1 MNQPNPR
8 YPRSIVRYLPLALL
22 ALAVLLYA
30 AYFSDL
36 TLLRYHAFEA
46 RALDLGNLN
55 QAIWNTAHGDW
66 FRLTNQ
72 EADLT
77 NRLGYHVEPILLPI
91 ALLYRL
97 YPAPEFLLVLQ
108 AVIVALGAIPLFAL
122 ARRRGLGDWLGLVF
136 ALAFLLNPTIQAA
149 NWLEFHPVTLAPTF
163 LMAAFYFLVA
173 GRTGRFVL
181 FAILSASCKEEIGLL
196 VAMMGL
202 YAWLALRRPRLG
214 LITTALA
221 GGWSLLAV
229 LGIQNAMAGGNIHW
243 GRYAYL
249 GETTA
254 QKLVTLATRPDLV
267 FAQLGKANVGRYFFE
282 LLLPVGF
289 TALLAPEVLLLALP
303 SLAINLLA
311 DFAPMHQATTLI
323 YAAPVLPFVMLAA
336 VMGVARVND
345 WIDRTRMTRIGRID
359 ADQNRQA
366 FTQSTPDKTPI
377 GAGQNPRRAA
387 QSASSAFHWIAALLV
402 LGGALIGQRLWGVLP
417 GSGNHLA
424 LTVTDHHR
432 RAQAV
437 IAQIPPD
444 AAVSAQDR
452 LNPHVSGRRT
462 VYIYPRVDDADYVLL
477 DVTGPAW
484 PQHPSDLRR
493 SVEELLAGDFG
504 VAAAQDGYLLLQR
517 GAAQKT
523 LPPEFFTAWAAP
535 ADWMAPEAGFTPASV
550 VFGDET
556 GDLLALRGYK
566 AGADRYGEL
575 VVTLVWEAL
584 RPLPDELRVYAG
596 YLDRELQTLH
606 DSRFYPP
613 PAALWYPTALWTPG
627 APVLMQTLP
636 WTLDADRFVLG
647 VGVYTGEEGW
657 TSGARLPVTQSAGLP
672 ALESDTLLRLGGFA
686 RAGDTGWDVLS
697 TLPEPFAA
705 LPLSAVDALFGHSLR
720 LAVAGLPESAPAGQ
734 PLPLRLGWER
744 NGAAPPNLVRF
755 VHLLDAAGNKVAQVD
770 GQVTDALGPLPVDAW
785 PQGTPVDDLVT
796 LALPTTL
803 PPGDYTVIAGLY
815 DWQTGVRL
823 PVNGSDSVEIGR
835 VEIKRLEIGD

>member
-1 MNQPNPR
+1 VNLSTPR
-8 YPRSIVRYLPLALL
+8 APRSLLDHLPLALL

-30 AYFSDL
+30 AYFSHL

-55 QAIWNTAHGDW
+55 QTIWNTAHGDW

-97 YPAPEFLLVLQ
+97 YPAPELLLVLQ
-108 AVIVALGAIPLFAL
+108 AMIVALGAVPLFAL
-122 ARRRGLGDWLGLVF
+122 ARYRGLGDWLGLVF

-163 LMAAFYFLVA
+163 LMAAFYFLIA
-173 GRTGRFVL
+173 GRTGWFVL

-214 LITTALA
+214 LTTAAVA

-229 LGIQNAMAGGNIHW
+229 LGIQNAVASGNIHW

-254 QKLVTLATRPDLV
+254 QKLISLATRPDLV
-267 FAQLGKANVGRYFFE
+267 LAQLQRANIGRYFFE

-345 WIDRTRMTRIGRID
+345 WINRTRID
-359 ADQNRQA
+359 ADQN
-366 FTQSTPDKTPI
+366 
-377 GAGQNPRRAA
+377 PRKSA
-387 QSASSAFHWIAALLV
+387 QSASSAFHWTAALLV

-417 GSGNHLA
+417 GSGNYLA
-424 LTVTDHHR
+424 LEETAHHR

-462 VYIYPRVDDADYVLL
+462 IYIFPRVDDADYVLL
-477 DVTGPAW
+477 DVTGSAW
-484 PQHPSDLRR
+484 PQHPSDLQH

-504 VAAAQDGYLLLQR
+504 IAAAQDGYLLLQR
-517 GAAQKT
+517 GAAEKT
-523 LPPEFFTAWAAP
+523 LPPELFSAWQASTDWAA
-535 ADWMAPEAGFTPASV
+535 AGFTETSV
-550 VFGDET
+550 VFGDAT

-566 AGADRYGEL
+566 VGADRYGEL
-575 VVTLVWEAL
+575 VVTLVWETL
-584 RPLPDELRVYAG
+584 RPLDDDLRVYVG
-596 YLDRELQTLH
+596 YLDQELQTLH

-613 PAALWYPTALWTPG
+613 VASLWYPTALWTPG
-627 APVLMQTLP
+627 APVLVQTLP

-647 VGVYTGEEGW
+647 VGVYTGETGW
-657 TSGARLPVTQSAGLP
+657 EDGKRLTVRQIEPALPV
-672 ALESDTLLRLGGFA
+672 LEGDSLARLGGFVQTP
-686 RAGDTGWDVLS
+686 DVTGWAPMSPITNAPSQPLDAAFAGGLHL
-697 TLPEPFAA
+697 TGAA
-705 LPLSAVDALFGHSLR
+705 LPATAQSGAELPMTLFWQADAPPLADYSLFVQMLDATGANVAQWDGAPYDAVSK
-720 LAVAGLPESAPAGQ
+720 LPASNWPAG
-734 PLPLRLGWER
+734 W
-744 NGAAPPNLVRF
+744 
-755 VHLLDAAGNKVAQVD
+755 
-770 GQVTDALGPLPVDAW
+770 
-785 PQGTPVDDLVT
+785 QGTHELT
-796 LALPTTL
+796 LALPATL
-803 PPGDYTVIAGLY
+803 PPGEYTVIAGMY
-815 DWQTGVRL
+815 DWQTGARL
-823 PVNGSDSVEIGR
+823 AVNGGDNVEIGR
-835 VEIKRLEIGD
+835 VEIGD

>member
-1 MNQPNPR
+1 
-8 YPRSIVRYLPLALL
+8 
-22 ALAVLLYA
+22 
-30 AYFSDL
+30 
-36 TLLRYHAFEA
+36 
-46 RALDLGNLN
+46 
-55 QAIWNTAHGDW
+55 
-66 FRLTNQ
+66 
-72 EADLT
+72 
-77 NRLGYHVEPILLPI
+77 
-91 ALLYRL
+91 
-97 YPAPEFLLVLQ
+97 
-108 AVIVALGAIPLFAL
+108 
-122 ARRRGLGDWLGLVF
+122 
-136 ALAFLLNPTIQAA
+136 
-149 NWLEFHPVTLAPTF
+149 
-163 LMAAFYFLVA
+163 
-173 GRTGRFVL
+173 
-181 FAILSASCKEEIGLL
+181 
-196 VAMMGL
+196 MMGL

-214 LITTALA
+214 LMTAALA

-229 LGIQNAMAGGNIHW
+229 LGIQHAVAGGNIHW

-254 QKLVTLATRPDLV
+254 QKLISLATRPDLV
-267 FAQLGKANVGRYFFE
+267 LAQLGKAHVGRYFFE

-345 WIDRTRMTRIGRID
+345 RFDSTRMTRIGRINADQNLQAFTSSALDATRID
-359 ADQNRQA
+359 ADQN
-366 FTQSTPDKTPI
+366 
-377 GAGQNPRRAA
+377 PRKSA

-424 LTVTDHHR
+424 LEETAHHR

-444 AAVSAQDR
+444 AAVAAQDR

-462 VYIYPRVDDADYVLL
+462 VYIFPRVEDAGYVLL

-517 GAAQKT
+517 GAAEKT
-523 LPPEFFTAWAAP
+523 LPPEFLTAWAAP
-535 ADWMAPEAGFTPASV
+535 ADWAATGFTETSV

-566 AGADRYGEL
+566 VGADRYGEL

-584 RPLPDELRVYAG
+584 RPLDDNLRFYVG

-613 PAALWYPTALWTPG
+613 VASLWYPTALWTPG
-627 APVLMQTLP
+627 APVLVQTLP

-647 VGVYTGEEGW
+647 VGVYTGETGW
-657 TSGARLPVTQSAGLP
+657 EDGKRLTVRRIEPALPV
-672 ALESDTLLRLGGFA
+672 LEGASLVRLGGFVKA
-686 RAGDTGWDVLS
+686 ADAVAWTPIAPVTGASSQVIDAAFAGGLRLTGA
-697 TLPEPFAA
+697 TLPATAQPGAE
-705 LPLSAVDALFGHSLR
+705 LPVTLFWR
-720 LAVAGLPESAPAGQ
+720 AD
-734 PLPLRLGWER
+734 
-744 NGAAPPNLVRF
+744 APPLADYSLF
-755 VHLLDAAGNKVAQVD
+755 VQVLDAAGANVAQWD
-770 GQVTDALGPLPVDAW
+770 GAPADAVSKLPASNW
-785 PQGTPVDDLVT
+785 PPGWQGTHELT
-796 LALPTTL
+796 LALPATL
-803 PPGDYTVIAGLY
+803 PPGNYTVIAGLY

-823 PVNGSDSVEIGR
+823 PVTGGDRVEIGR
-835 VEIKRLEIGD
+835 LEIRRLRD